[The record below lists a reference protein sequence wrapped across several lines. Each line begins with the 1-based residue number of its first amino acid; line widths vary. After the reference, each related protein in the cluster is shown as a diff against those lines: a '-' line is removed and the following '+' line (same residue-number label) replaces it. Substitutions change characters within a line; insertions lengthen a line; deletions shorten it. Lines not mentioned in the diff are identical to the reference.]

1 VVITTIALRSD
12 LESDLQRLLIDVG
25 AINANDY
32 RIKKKREADALEHI
46 SRDLKPSKVQSDDD
60 DSDDWD

>member
-1 VVITTIALRSD
+1 
-12 LESDLQRLLIDVG
+12 LIDVG